1 MLAKGT
7 NPMCKGPEVKLLE
20 AGFLRWVGG
29 SQGPSYTEPLLGLG
43 IIQKP
48 LVGSE
53 KNDLVWVGL
62 FSFHLF
68 IFSSFTYSKK
78 LKE

>member
-20 AGFLRWVGG
+20 AGFLRRAGG
-29 SQGPSYTEPLLGLG
+29 SQGPGYTEPVLGLG

-48 LVGSE
+48 LVGYE
-53 KNDLVWVGL
+53 KNDLVCVGL